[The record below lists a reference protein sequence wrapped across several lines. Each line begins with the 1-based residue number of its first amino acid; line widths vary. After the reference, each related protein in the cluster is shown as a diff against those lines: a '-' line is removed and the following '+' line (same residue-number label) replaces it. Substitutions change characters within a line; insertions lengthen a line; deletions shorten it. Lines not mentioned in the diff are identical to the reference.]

1 MTNSDTPNTSRS
13 GPPATGAEQT
23 LAYWTE
29 ERRRAAQ
36 PIQPPDA
43 ERIGEPRGEIDL
55 SAPPQTTESAPGPGS
70 AANPGLTLP
79 QVYTTALV
87 AHPDQYPH
95 RTVGKLFFRVGN
107 DDRVASAAVVDEVG
121 ILTAAHC
128 VQDPESGQWSTEVAF
143 APAYDNGA
151 NPVYRIWPVGEMFTR
166 TEWLG
171 PPVDVG
177 FDFAFCRI
185 PAMHGINIG
194 AVVGW
199 LGIAINR
206 AEVRYWDDHGYPAQP
221 IPGYPFDGQR
231 MWNCGGDYTQT
242 VGATIRKEGN
252 LTPGASG
259 GPWIVPSD
267 DGSFYA
273 NGTYSMW
280 FNNPPTENS
289 TPYFRDVVLQL
300 FHAAFG

>member
-29 ERRRAAQ
+29 ERRHAAQ

-43 ERIGEPRGEIDL
+43 ERIGEQRGEIDL

-87 AHPDQYPH
+87 AHPDRYPH

-128 VQDPESGQWSTEVAF
+128 VQDPGER
-143 APAYDNGA
+143 PM
-151 NPVYRIWPVGEMFTR
+151 VYRRRVRPRVRQRRQPRLPDLAGGRDVHSHRMAR
-166 TEWLG
+166 PAGGCRLRLRLLPDPCDARDKHRGRRRLARHRHQPGRGPLLG
-171 PPVDVG
+171 QPRVPRP
-177 FDFAFCRI
+177 AHPRI
-185 PAMHGINIG
+185 PFR
-194 AVVGW
+194 
-199 LGIAINR
+199 R
-206 AEVRYWDDHGYPAQP
+206 AADVELRRRLYADCRRDDPK
-221 IPGYPFDGQR
+221 
-231 MWNCGGDYTQT
+231 GG
-242 VGATIRKEGN
+242 KPH
-252 LTPGASG
+252 PGASG
-259 GPWIVPSD
+259 GPWIVLND
-267 DGSFYA
+267 DGKFYA
-273 NGTYSMW
+273 IGTYSMW
-280 FNNPPTENS
+280 FNNPPNENS